1 MQVTRLDLDGAGS
14 PAAIVTK
21 ILKHEPGL
29 VIPVP
34 IEELAYQLDIGEIAD
49 LETDGFEG
57 GLVTDDVRSFGGILI
72 RKGMERKRRRFTIG
86 HELGHFLSPFH
97 KPIRPGQFLC
107 ASGDMV
113 SWPEADLSRAARMEA
128 EANQFAAL
136 LLMPPPHL
144 RKFIQR
150 AGDPDLKHVLAIH
163 EAYDVSKD
171 AAARAYAQYHEQ
183 KLAIAVIKDGVL
195 LRFYR
200 DASFPRLRVWNGD
213 KVPRETAFHYVSKD
227 VGAVSTV
234 RQIGAENWLETTW
247 GQRSPNLYEQV
258 MTQSYGYAMIMLW
271 ADVREEE
278 FDLDDDRTSKQRFAE
293 RSSRWN
299 R

>member
-1 MQVTRLDLDGAGS
+1 MNVTRLDLDGAGS
-14 PAAIVTK
+14 PAALVTK

-57 GLVTDDVRSFGGILI
+57 GLVTDDVRSFGGILV
-72 RKGMERKRRRFTIG
+72 RKGMNRRRRRFTIG

-97 KPIRPGQFLC
+97 RPVQPGQFLC
-107 ASGDMV
+107 ATRDMI
-113 SWPEADLSRAARMEA
+113 SWPDAEQGRTARWEA

-136 LLMPPPHL
+136 MLMPPPHL
-144 RKFIQR
+144 RKFIQTT
-150 AGDPDLKHVLAIH
+150 GDPNLRHVVSVH

-183 KLAIAVIKDGVL
+183 KIAIAIVKGDRL

-200 DASFPRLRVWNGD
+200 DATFPRLCVWNGD
-213 KVPRETAFHYVSKD
+213 RVPRETAFHYVPKS
-227 VGAVSTV
+227 VGSISSL
-234 RQIGAENWLETTW
+234 RQIGPENWLETEW
-247 GQRSPNLYEQV
+247 GRPSPGLYEQV
-258 MTQSYGYAMIMLW
+258 MVQGNDFAMIMLW
-271 ADVREEE
+271 AEVREDN
-278 FDLDDDRTSKQRFAE
+278 FDRDEDRTAKQRFEE
-293 RSSRWN
+293 RGSRWVG
-299 R
+299 